1 MQRIIQIT
9 IAGRMIPIEEDAYL
23 ILRDYLKSLERQF
36 ANEEGQEEIIQDIE
50 YRIAELFAIRLQAN
64 ATAID
69 QQDVQKVMETLG
81 HASDLNDSTSSNK
94 RDGYVPGPYT
104 PPTKQ
109 TYTDTHYN
117 ANRRL
122 YRNPYDKILG
132 GVCSGI
138 ASYFDIDPTIVR
150 LIFALLLFG
159 AGIGFVAYIVAWIV
173 IPIARTPEEL
183 RTMQGGEAMDF
194 HTMTGNM
201 ATELQ
206 DLKRRAEQMSREL
219 KDFFSKN
226 KK

>member
-1 MQRIIQIT
+1 MQRIIQIN
-9 IAGRMIPIEEDAYL
+9 IAGRLIPIEEDAYL

-36 ANEEGQEEIIQDIE
+36 AGEEGQEEIIQDIQ
-50 YRIAELFAIRLQAN
+50 YRIAELFMIRLQAN
-64 ATAID
+64 APAID

-109 TYTDTHYN
+109 TYTPPKTG
-117 ANRRL
+117 NRRL

-150 LIFALLLFG
+150 LVFALMLFG
-159 AGIGFVAYIVAWIV
+159 AGIGFIAYIVAWIV
-173 IPIARTPEEL
+173 IPMAKTPDEL
-183 RTMQGGEAMDF
+183 RVMQGGEPMDF

-201 ATELQ
+201 AAELQ

-219 KDFFSKN
+219 KDFFSK
-226 KK
+226 KKK